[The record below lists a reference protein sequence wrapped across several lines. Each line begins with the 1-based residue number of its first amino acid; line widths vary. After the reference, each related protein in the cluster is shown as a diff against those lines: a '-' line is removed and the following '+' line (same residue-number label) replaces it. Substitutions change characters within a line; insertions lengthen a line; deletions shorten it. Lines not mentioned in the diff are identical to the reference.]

1 MVNPKTK
8 SRSKK
13 RSTSK
18 RSRGDDALYAFYY
31 SLYLEDP
38 SNKMARNWLIDNGYM
53 NRFNVQSLSS
63 ELDEIEQSMFPSQR
77 IKRRTVKSKRISKR
91 SVRRSKRL
99 KSKRRKSKK

>member
-53 NRFNVQSLSS
+53 NRFNVQSLTS
-63 ELDEIEQSMFPSQR
+63 ELDEIENSMFPSHIITENQN
-77 IKRRTVKSKRISKR
+77 
-91 SVRRSKRL
+91 RRSKRRQN
-99 KSKRRKSKK
+99 KRRKSKSRKRRN

>member
-1 MVNPKTK
+1 MVTRTK
-8 SRSKK
+8 KSKK
-13 RSTSK
+13 RSDRK

-77 IKRRTVKSKRISKR
+77 IKK
-91 SVRRSKRL
+91 RSKRRSNKS
-99 KSKRRKSKK
+99 KSKRRKSRKNKLFSK